1 MKIVSCGKCIEQ
13 PLWPIIEETF
23 MHTKHMNHNKYVA
36 SKKNKQPRFR
46 VGERNIKRNEGF
58 CAIKDIS
65 SLIKLQFSSNIIML
79 Q

>member
-23 MHTKHMNHNKYVA
+23 MHTKQMNHNKYVT
-36 SKKNKQPRFR
+36 SRKNKQPRFW
-46 VGERNIKRNEGF
+46 VGETNIKRNEVF

-65 SLIKLQFSSNIIML
+65 SLIKSQFSSNEMML
-79 Q
+79 H